1 MMSKEIEFRDGALHL
16 TTWVGHGR
24 AFAATLMWCSDHYE
38 PVWVYS
44 DGSYGCPYDQV
55 VGCDTHHTIVNFP
68 TDPART
74 RVESQ
79 HD

>member
-1 MMSKEIEFRDGALHL
+1 MSKEIEFRDGELHCIM
-16 TTWVGHGR
+16 R
-24 AFAATLMWCSDHYE
+24 ARPNYTIESTLKWCSTHYE
-38 PVWVYS
+38 PVWVFS

-55 VGCDTHHTIVNFP
+55 VECNNEHTIVNFP
-68 TDPART
+68 TDPAQT